1 MAMQMKRAKWPTAVY
16 ILINVNFSSCHR
28 IETSQVICPENQF
41 TGFYIQVTLALNGWT
56 QVKWIKLNEII

>member
-1 MAMQMKRAKWPTAVY
+1 MATQMKRAKWPTAVY
-16 ILINVNFSSCHR
+16 ILINVKFSSR
-28 IETSQVICPENQF
+28 DSIETNQVIFPKTQL